1 MICENREAEQRG
13 PGRIEMQA
21 GPQLAPCFQREVRE
35 RGFDYFLR
43 RLVRITSG
51 GAAELEAEVRGTE
64 QYQVILRRAGDAIE
78 SYCGC
83 MYFLDRRRPCKHLW
97 AAVLAGDAAGHLQN
111 LVPPGGV
118 RTLDVDS
125 ILLEFEDELRLEKR
139 VGAEPITVARAH
151 LRPAPPPVPAWRK
164 ALDPLFVEPTPR
176 FESRYVLRN
185 HWPVGAELLYILN
198 RPGSANSDDLSLALY
213 VREPRKAGG
222 WKKPQMLRMS
232 RCQIVELPLVED
244 REIVAQLAGTPPAY
258 YSDLHEITNQLRL
271 AQPLAQMLVPR
282 ILATGRSYLFDN
294 VNEITGAPLQW
305 DDGPAWELVAE
316 LRDQSESQF
325 ALEACLR
332 REGER
337 LDLARVQHMYSSG
350 FLLTHEGLAMVAP
363 GTSQRW
369 FSALKNNREIVVP
382 QEQLPAF
389 IERMMSSTDA
399 PRLELPPSLGFECI
413 TEPPR
418 PQLHIKRES
427 RPSNVEWLRADLI
440 FDYAGR
446 ALAEHEQAKGF
457 LDTSA
462 RRWLHRDFAS
472 ENEARQLLVSL
483 GLVLMDA
490 RWQEARQWCFDGA
503 ALPRV
508 AAELLARGWRVTVE
522 GKSFRTPVATRSEV
536 ASGVDWFDL
545 KGEVDYG
552 VSEVAQLPELLSA
565 LHRGER
571 MIELGDGSYG
581 LLPEEWLRQ
590 FATIGTMGRADKDTI
605 RFSQAQAG
613 LLDALL
619 AAQPEIDCDAL
630 FTHIRDGLRRFERVE
645 PAEQP
650 EGFKGK
656 LRGYQR
662 EGLGWLQFLQSFG
675 FGGCLADDMGVGK
688 TAQVLALLET
698 RRALRAKGKLKK
710 PSIAIVPKSL
720 VFNWRQEVE
729 RFTPQ
734 LRVVDHTG
742 LGRDVSQ
749 IADCDLVLTTY
760 GTLRRDIALLEK
772 IAFDYVIL
780 DEAQAIK
787 NAQTDSAKSVR
798 LLRGDH
804 RLAMSGTPI
813 ENHIG
818 ELWSLFEFLNP
829 GLLGAASLF
838 KAATT
843 NGRTLDNATLSL
855 IKRGVRPF
863 ILRRTKEEVAC
874 DLPPKTEQTLYCE
887 LEPRERKLYNQLRQH
902 YRDALLPQIGKQG
915 LAKTRIQVLEALLR
929 LRQAACHP
937 GLIDAKQ
944 RVKSSAKL
952 DMLFEQLADVLAE
965 GHKALIFSQFTSLLD
980 LVRQRLDAKMIP
992 HAYLDGKTR
1001 DRAAVVER
1009 FQTVPEMQLFL
1020 ISLKAGGVGLNLTAA
1035 DYVFILDPWWNPA
1048 AEAQAIDRTHRIGQ
1062 QRHVFAYRLITRDT
1076 VEEKV
1081 LELQKTKRELADA
1094 ILGSSTSL
1102 VQDLGREEI
1111 ELLLS

>member
-1 MICENREAEQRG
+1 
-13 PGRIEMQA
+13 MQV
-21 GPQLAPCFQREVRE
+21 GPQLAPCFERGVRE
-35 RGFDYFLR
+35 RGHDYFRR

-51 GAAELEAEVRGTE
+51 GAAELEAEVRGSE
-64 QYQVILRRAGDAIE
+64 NYQVILRRSSDAIE

-125 ILLEFEDELRLEKR
+125 ILLEFEDEMRLERNSQAKP
-139 VGAEPITVARAH
+139 AIIQPTH
-151 LRPAPPPVPAWRK
+151 RPAPPPVPAWRK
-164 ALDPLFVEPTPR
+164 ALDPLFVAPAPR
-176 FESRYVLRN
+176 FEARYMPRN
-185 HWPVGAELLYILN
+185 HWLVGAELLYILN
-198 RPGSANSDDLSLALY
+198 RPGNANSDDLSLALY

-232 RCQIVELPLVED
+232 RGQIVELPLVED

-258 YSDLHEITNQLRL
+258 YSDLYEIPNQLRL
-271 AQPLAQMLVPR
+271 TQPLAQLLVPR
-282 ILATGRSYLFDN
+282 ILATCRCYLFDN

-305 DDGPAWELVAE
+305 DDGPAWELVAG
-316 LRDQSESQF
+316 LREHGESQF

-332 REGER
+332 RAGER
-337 LDLARVQHMYSSG
+337 MDLDCARHLYASG
-350 FLLTHEGLAMVAP
+350 FLLTDEGLAMTAP
-363 GTSQRW
+363 GASPRW
-369 FSALKNNREIVVP
+369 FSALKSNREIVIP
-382 QEQLPAF
+382 KEQMPAF
-389 IERMMSSTDA
+389 VERMMSSADA
-399 PRLELPPSLGFECI
+399 PNLELPASLGFETI
-413 TEPPR
+413 TEPPQ
-418 PQLHIKRES
+418 PQLHIQREG
-427 RPSNVEWLRADLI
+427 RPSNVEWMRAGLI

-446 ALAEHEQAKGF
+446 AVAEHEQVNGF
-457 LDTSA
+457 LDASA
-462 RRWLHRDFAS
+462 RRWMRRDRKR
-472 ENEARQLLVSL
+472 EREAREKLASL

-490 RWQEARQWCFDGA
+490 RWQEARQWRFEGA

-508 AAELLARGWRVTVE
+508 AAELLASGWRVTAE
-522 GKSFRTPVATRSEV
+522 GKSFRAVVATRSEV

-552 VSEVAQLPELLSA
+552 AGEPAQLPELLSA

-581 LLPEEWLRQ
+581 LLPDEWLRQ
-590 FATIGTMGRADKDTI
+590 FATIGAMGHANEDAI
-605 RFSQAQAG
+605 RFSSAQAG

-619 AAQPEIDCDAL
+619 AAQPAIDCDVV
-630 FTHIRDGLRRFERVE
+630 FSRIREGLRRFERVE
-645 PAEQP
+645 PAAQP
-650 EGFKGK
+650 AGFTGE

-662 EGLGWLQFLQSFG
+662 EGLGWLQILQGFG

-688 TAQVLALLET
+688 TAQALALLET
-698 RRALRAKGKLKK
+698 RRMLRAKGKLKK

-720 VFNWRQEVE
+720 IFNWKEEVE

-734 LRVVDHTG
+734 LRVLDYTG
-742 LGRDVSQ
+742 LGRDESR
-749 IADCDLVLTTY
+749 IADVDLVLTTY
-760 GTLRRDIALLEK
+760 GTLRRDIALLQE

-818 ELWSLFEFLNP
+818 ELWSLFEFLNT
-829 GLLGAASLF
+829 GLLGAASFF
-838 KAATT
+838 KATT
-843 NGRTLDNATLSL
+843 SSGRMLDDATLDL

-863 ILRRTKEEVAC
+863 ILRRTKEEVVR

-902 YRDALLPQIGKQG
+902 YRESLLPQIGKQG
-915 LAKTRIQVLEALLR
+915 VAKTRILVLEALLR

-937 GLIDAKQ
+937 GLIDEMHRAKP
-944 RVKSSAKL
+944 SAKL
-952 DMLFEQLADVLAE
+952 DLLFEQLEEVLAE

-980 LVRQRLDAKMIP
+980 LVRSRLETRMIP

-1001 DRAAVVER
+1001 DRAACVER
-1009 FQTVPEMQLFL
+1009 FQTRPEVQLFL

-1048 AEAQAIDRTHRIGQ
+1048 AEAQAVDRTHRIGQ
-1062 QRHVFAYRLITRDT
+1062 RRHVFAYRLIARDT

-1081 LELQKTKRELADA
+1081 LELQKSKRAMADA
-1094 ILGSSTSL
+1094 ILGGSTSL
-1102 VQDLGREEI
+1102 ISDLGREEI

>member
-1 MICENREAEQRG
+1 
-13 PGRIEMQA
+13 MQA
-21 GPQLAPCFQREVRE
+21 GPQLAPCFERGVRE
-35 RGFDYFLR
+35 RGFDYFQR

-64 QYQVILRRAGDAIE
+64 QYQVIVRRAGDAIE

-83 MYFLDRRRPCKHLW
+83 MYFLDQRKPCKHLW
-97 AAVLAGDAAGHLQN
+97 AAVLTGDASGHLQN

-125 ILLEFEDELRLEKR
+125 ILIEFEEELRLEKHSKEIP
-139 VGAEPITVARAH
+139 ATNKPKH
-151 LRPAPPPVPAWRK
+151 RPAPPPVPAWRK
-164 ALDPLFVEPTPR
+164 ALDPLFVAPPPR
-176 FESRYVLRN
+176 YEARYAPRN
-185 HWPVGAELLYILN
+185 HWPVGAELLYILQ
-198 RPGSANSDDLSLALY
+198 RPGSANSGDLSLALY

-232 RCQIVELPLVED
+232 RGQMVELPLIED
-244 REIVAQLAGTPPAY
+244 REIVAQLAGTPPAD
-258 YSDLHEITNQLRL
+258 YSDLHEVPNQLRL
-271 AQPLAQMLVPR
+271 TQPLAQMLVPR
-282 ILATGRSYLFDN
+282 ILATGRCHLFDN
-294 VNEITGAPLQW
+294 VNEITGAALQW
-305 DDGPAWELVAE
+305 DDGPAWELFAE
-316 LRDQSESQF
+316 LREHSESHF
-325 ALEACLR
+325 ALTANLR
-332 REGER
+332 RAGER
-337 LDLARVQHMYSSG
+337 MDLDRAWHLYASG
-350 FLLTHEGLAMVAP
+350 FLLTGEGLAMTMP
-363 GTSQRW
+363 GTSPRW
-369 FSALKNNREIVVP
+369 FHALKSNHQLVIP
-382 QEQLPAF
+382 QEQVPAF
-389 IERMMSSTDA
+389 IERMMSAPDA
-399 PRLELPPSLGFECI
+399 PRLELPPSLGFETM
-413 TEPPR
+413 TEAPH
-418 PQLHIKRES
+418 PQLHIKREA
-427 RPSNVEWLRADLI
+427 RRTNLEWMRADLV

-446 ALAEHEQAKGF
+446 QVTEDEQANGL
-457 LDTSA
+457 LDASA
-462 RRWLHRDFAS
+462 RRWMRRDFAS
-472 ENEARQLLVSL
+472 ENEARQQLISL

-490 RWQEARQWCFDGA
+490 QWQQPRQWRFCAD

-508 AAELLARGWRVTVE
+508 AAELLTRGWRVTAE
-522 GKSFRTPVATRSEV
+522 GKSFRTAVATRSEIT
-536 ASGVDWFDL
+536 SGVDWFDL

-552 VSEVAQLPELLSA
+552 ASEVAQLPELLSA

-590 FATIGTMGRADKDTI
+590 FATIGAMGSVKEDAI
-605 RFSQAQAG
+605 RFSSAQVG

-619 AAQPEIDCDAL
+619 AAQPAIDCDAV
-630 FTHIRDGLRRFERVE
+630 FTRIREGLRRFERIE
-645 PAEQP
+645 PVAQP
-650 EGFKGK
+650 AGFTGQ
-656 LRGYQR
+656 LRSYQR
-662 EGLGWLQFLQSFG
+662 QGLGWLQFLQGFG

-698 RRALRAKGKLKK
+698 RRELRRQRKVKK
-710 PSIAIVPKSL
+710 PSIAVVPKSL
-720 VFNWRQEVE
+720 IFNWRQEVE

-760 GTLRRDIALLEK
+760 GTLRRDIALLEE

-798 LLRGDH
+798 LLRADH

-829 GLLGAASLF
+829 GLLGSASIF
-838 KAATT
+838 KAAGA
-843 NGRTLDNATLSL
+843 NGRALDDATLAL

-863 ILRRTKEEVAC
+863 ILRRTKEDVAH

-902 YRDALLPQIGKQG
+902 YRESLLPQIGKQG
-915 LAKTRIQVLEALLR
+915 VAKTRIQVLEALLR

-937 GLIDAKQ
+937 GLVDEKQ
-944 RVKSSAKL
+944 RAKPSAKL
-952 DMLFEQLADVLAE
+952 DLLFEQLEEVLAE

-980 LVRQRLDAKMIP
+980 LVRKRLDARMTP
-992 HAYLDGKTR
+992 YAYLDGKTR
-1001 DRAAVVER
+1001 DRAACVER
-1009 FQTVPEMQLFL
+1009 FQTMPKVQLFL

-1094 ILGSSTSL
+1094 ILGGSTSL
-1102 VQDLGREEI
+1102 VQDLGREEL